1 MLAMTLLRKSQFFG
15 KNKTKQEVMTKSMV
29 KSGHLKK
36 ASTLSFVK
44 MKIFMND
51 FGLKAIR
58 HRWYYKKTK
67 KYPPHIAIEY

>member
-1 MLAMTLLRKSQFFG
+1 
-15 KNKTKQEVMTKSMV
+15 MV

-67 KYPPHIAIEY
+67 KYLSDCIPRIFGTQSCNYQAQ

>member
-1 MLAMTLLRKSQFFG
+1 
-15 KNKTKQEVMTKSMV
+15 MV